1 MEKKEF
7 DYRLSEIV
15 RHLQEDAIE
24 NESRFEN
31 VRTWLDKPMP
41 NAIVYGAQSE
51 YTMESQLMELKVEE
65 RKTTFMSDLSIAEW
79 YRVSSVI
86 DTMQRVIKNWV
97 DDEEYIAEFILC
109 VNWKAWEH
117 DARGNH
123 KWASFY
129 SYAYECIVDL
139 IYDYYEGDKEKT
151 SYLWRYLD

>member
-31 VRTWLDKPMP
+31 VRTWLGKPMP

-51 YTMESQLMELKVEE
+51 YKMECQLMELKGEE

-79 YRVSSVI
+79 FGVSSVI
-86 DTMQRVIKNWV
+86 DTMHSAIKNWV
-97 DDEEYIAEFILC
+97 DDVEYIAEFILC

-117 DARGNH
+117 DARDNRQ
-123 KWASFY
+123 WALFY
-129 SYAYECIVDL
+129 SCAYECIVDL
-139 IYDYYEGDKEKT
+139 IYDYFEGDETKT
-151 SYLWRYLD
+151 NYLWQYFD